1 MDRPSDPGSITSA
14 VNRLAAGEHPT
25 REEVFELVY
34 DELRKRA
41 AARLR
46 GDGVAALVA
55 PTEIV
60 HTLYERLF
68 RPNGATWEDRR
79 HFFGCAARVMEQVM
93 VDAARRSLAGRRA
106 LAAAADHLRAER
118 HEAPTEMDPEH
129 FENAL
134 AALEQQDSQAA
145 EIFRLRLFAGLTAAE
160 CARATGLSERT
171 IFRDWR
177 LACAYVAERIER
189 GGTSREPARG
199 S

>member
-1 MDRPSDPGSITSA
+1 MDRGPGSITSA
-14 VNRLAAGEHPT
+14 VNRLAAGEQPT

-34 DELRKRA
+34 DELRRRA
-41 AARLR
+41 AAKLK
-46 GDGVAALVA
+46 GDQVAALVA

-68 RPNGATWEDRR
+68 RTKGATWEDRR

-93 VDAARRSLAGRRA
+93 IDAARRSLAGRRA
-106 LAAAADHLRAER
+106 FAAAADHLRAGGGG
-118 HEAPTEMDPEH
+118 AADQVDPEH
-129 FENAL
+129 FENAV

-145 EIFRLRLFAGLTAAE
+145 EIFRLRLFAGLTAGE
-160 CARATGLSERT
+160 CALATGLSERT
-171 IFRDWR
+171 VFRDWR

-189 GGTSREPARG
+189 GGTSREPVRG